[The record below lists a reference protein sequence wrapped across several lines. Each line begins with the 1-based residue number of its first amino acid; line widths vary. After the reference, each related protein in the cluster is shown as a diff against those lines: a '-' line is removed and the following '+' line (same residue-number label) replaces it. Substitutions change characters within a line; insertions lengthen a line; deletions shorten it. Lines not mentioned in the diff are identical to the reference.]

1 MKENNK
7 DERMDDKLW
16 MKSMMESARKYPSE
30 NLSYRIMHQIETDQ
44 ALIRVKPRV
53 SKPRV
58 SKQRVSSPILD
69 LRIFGLMYLVLFISG
84 GYFYMQVGKE
94 ALLSDT
100 FMWTCIMISSIF
112 SFYFLMTTID
122 NSLRKKVK
130 NKPSASE

>member
-53 SKPRV
+53 SK
-58 SKQRVSSPILD
+58 QRVSSPILD

-84 GYFYMQVGKE
+84 GYFYMQGGKE